1 MPDIST
7 NSRPVA
13 QTGYRIGID
22 IGGTFTDF
30 TVLHANGDVTLWK
43 EDSAPADPIR
53 PLQIG
58 LKALSE
64 QFGLDL
70 ATFMS
75 RTELLVHGT
84 TIATNMLI
92 QRNGPRLGLLCTE
105 GFRDTLY
112 FRDGFKPERFNVH
125 LPHPEP
131 FVERYL
137 RLPVRERITRD
148 GTVRVALDEAGVA
161 AAAARFKEAGVAAVA
176 IGFLWSVMN
185 PEHERRAAEILRK
198 HLPDVPVLCSCD
210 VVPEIREWERIS
222 ATVLSAYIL
231 PRIRGYL
238 GELET
243 LLAGEG
249 YDRGALIMQING
261 GCASVPEIFKRPVN
275 ILASGPAAAPAA
287 ARFYARSRGIRDI
300 VAIDMGGTSLDV
312 TLVRDGRAALSRD
325 VKVEQQPIGVP
336 AVDVLSIGAGGGSIA
351 WVDSGGALR
360 IGPASA
366 GAVPGPAAYGQGGT
380 EPTVTDANLALGYL
394 DPDAFL
400 GGRRRLDAELSRRAV
415 ETRVAAPLGI
425 SVEEAAAGIVRIVN
439 ANMVS
444 AIRSIS
450 VERGIDIRDFTLL
463 VGGGAGG
470 LHGVEIGREL
480 GMRHVLIPREAGTLC
495 AFGMTATEV
504 RYDEMTARYGHSADL
519 DLAAIDEIFRTMEES
534 GATRLAKQGFS
545 RSEIRLERWVDARYP
560 GQVHELT
567 VQVPSVKEM
576 SAADLAEVTE
586 HFHREHEHRFTWCRR
601 SMPIE
606 FLHWRVSAIGPER
619 AASPDAATDGAA
631 GSRAPQPDRERRVFS
646 PREGAMQTLRVYRA
660 ADLLAGD
667 RIAGPALI
675 QSDTTTVV
683 FGPGDVLDVHADG
696 GLSVMLAQDVAA
708 S

>member
-1 MPDIST
+1 MPDS
-7 NSRPVA
+7 SSKGRPHG
-13 QTGYRIGID
+13 GYRIGID

-30 TVLHANGDVTLWK
+30 TVLHDDGNVTLWK
-43 EDSAPADPIR
+43 EDSDPAVPIR
-53 PLQIG
+53 PLKAG
-58 LKALSE
+58 LQALSS
-64 QFGLDL
+64 QFGTDL
-70 ATFMS
+70 ATFLS
-75 RTELLVHGT
+75 RTELFVHGT

-92 QRNGPRLGLLCTE
+92 QRNGPKLGLLCTE
-105 GFRDTLY
+105 GFRDVLY

-125 LPHPEP
+125 MHHPAP

-137 RLPVRERITRD
+137 RLPVRERMTRD
-148 GTVRVALDEAGVA
+148 GTAKLALDEASVIE
-161 AAAARFKEAGVAAVA
+161 AAARFREAGVAAVA
-176 IGFLWSVMN
+176 IGFLWSVVN
-185 PEHERRAAEILRK
+185 SAHEHRAAEILRE
-198 HLPDVPVLCSCD
+198 HLPGVPVLCSSD

-238 GELET
+238 SELQT

-249 YDRGALIMQING
+249 YVRGALIMQING
-261 GCASVPEIFKRPVN
+261 GCASVPEILKRPVN

-351 WVDSGGALR
+351 WVDNGGALR
-360 IGPASA
+360 VGPASA

-380 EPTVTDANLALGYL
+380 EPTVTDANLVLGYL
-394 DPDAFL
+394 DPAAFL
-400 GGRRRLDAELSRRAV
+400 GGRRTLDLDLSRHAV
-415 ETRVAAPLGI
+415 ETRVAKPLGI
-425 SVEEAAAGIVRIVN
+425 PVEEAAAGIVRIVN

-444 AIRSIS
+444 AVRSIS
-450 VERGIDIRDFTLL
+450 VARGIDIRDFTLL

-480 GMRHVLIPREAGTLC
+480 GMKHVLVPREAGTLC

-504 RYDEMTARYGHSADL
+504 RYDEMVARYGHSASL
-519 DLAAIDEIFRTMEES
+519 DLAAIDEVFGQMEAD
-534 GATRLAKQGFS
+534 GAARLAGQGFS
-545 RSEIRLERWVDARYP
+545 REEIRLERWVDARYP

-567 VQVPSVKEM
+567 IPVPSVDRMTLE
-576 SAADLAEVTE
+576 ALAEVVE
-586 HFHREHEHRFTWCRR
+586 HFHKEHESRFTWCRR

-606 FLHWRVSAIGPER
+606 FLHWRVGAIGPER
-619 AASPDAATDGAA
+619 DVSSPPASARRTSGLRPA
-631 GSRAPQPDRERRVFS
+631 GRREVFS
-646 PREGAMQTLRVYRA
+646 PQAGARQMLDVYRA
-660 ADLLAGD
+660 ADFAAGD
-667 RIAGPALI
+667 VLTGPALI
-675 QSDTTTVV
+675 QSDTTTILV
-683 FGPGDVLDVHADG
+683 GEGDTLTVDADG
-696 GLSVMLAQDVAA
+696 GLSVSLPQTA
-708 S
+708 